1 VVPQAWLTRRQSVPI
16 PSNFVTKDKAT
27 KAHAMHMGR
36 MRPFIPILAGFLSL
50 APVAAL
56 AHPHI
61 FVEARLEIVADPGGN
76 VQELRNV
83 WRFDEVF
90 SSSVLM
96 DFDKNTNLKLDP
108 DELKEVGKTVR
119 DSLADYDYYV
129 NMTLNGKTIK
139 VNKPDVI
146 NVDYKD
152 GQLLMFFAV
161 VPAEPMV
168 MKGNRLSFGIY
179 DPTLYTSIDFPTNG
193 DMVTIGD
200 AFKSCKQQ
208 IVRPDPDEVIAENK
222 TSLTDAFFNDPT
234 GTTMSKLFATRVDV
248 QC

>member
-1 VVPQAWLTRRQSVPI
+1 MLAKHI
-16 PSNFVTKDKAT
+16 
-27 KAHAMHMGR
+27 GR
-36 MRPFIPILAGFLSL
+36 MRKPTLAHAAILTGGLLL
-50 APVAAL
+50 APVAAS

-61 FVEARLEIVADPGGN
+61 FVEARLEVLAGPDGN

-119 DSLADYDYYV
+119 DSLADYDYYT
-129 NMTLNGKTIK
+129 NLSLNGKAIK
-139 VNKPDVI
+139 VDKPDVI
-146 NVDYKD
+146 NVDYQD

-161 VPAEPMV
+161 KPSEPMPL
-168 MKGNRLSFGIY
+168 KGNKLSFGIY
-179 DPTLYTSIDFPTNG
+179 DPTLYTSIDFPSDNELTVEG
-193 DMVTIGD
+193 E
-200 AFKSCKQQ
+200 AFKSCKHQV
-208 IVRPDPDEVIAENK
+208 VRPNPDEVIAENK
-222 TSLTDAFFNDPT
+222 ATLTDAFYNDPT
-234 GTTMSKLFATRVDV
+234 GTTMSKLFATRIDV